1 MTLTA
6 SDAHIIPHD
15 SSATWLPTAAY
26 IHIPFC
32 RRRCYYCDFPVFVV
46 GDRHNGASSGN
57 IQLYIE
63 RLATEIANQINY
75 HRPLETIFFGGG
87 TPSLLTVAQLGQIL
101 DLLAAKFG
109 IANDAEISMEIDPG
123 TFDLAQLQ
131 GYLQAGV
138 NRVSIGVQAFQDNL
152 LQLCGRSH
160 TVGDIYAAVDLIQQ
174 GGVTNWSLDLIS
186 GLPQQS
192 IENWVAS
199 LESAIALKPHHIS
212 CYDLIVEA
220 QTPFAK
226 QYQPGDKPLPSDETT
241 AQMYRTAQQILSGA
255 GYAHYEISNYAKPGS
270 QCRHNLTY
278 WQNRP
283 YYAFG
288 MGAASNLENYRFT
301 RPRKTQEYYQWI
313 ADGCNWRVDLTPA
326 ADRFLETL
334 MLGLRLSRGVSL
346 KSIESEFG
354 IDRVNSLLKCL
365 QRDRDRGWVEIV
377 IVNDGNSRSER
388 LCQRYLRLSDPEGLL
403 FSNVVLT
410 EIFSQEF

>member
-1 MTLTA
+1 V
-6 SDAHIIPHD
+6 SRIIP
-15 SSATWLPTAAY
+15 LQPTAAY

-46 GDRHNGASSGN
+46 GDRHNGATSGN
-57 IQLYIE
+57 IQLYVE
-63 RLATEIANQINY
+63 QLGREIVTQVNY

-87 TPSLLTVAQLGQIL
+87 TPSLLTVGQLGQIL
-101 DLLAAKFG
+101 DWLSAKFG
-109 IANDAEISMEIDPG
+109 ITSDAEISMEIDPG

-160 TVGDIYAAVDLIQQ
+160 TVSDIYKAVELLHQ
-174 GGVTNWSLDLIS
+174 GGVENWSLDLIS
-186 GLPQQS
+186 GLPQQTLVDW
-192 IENWVAS
+192 EAS
-199 LESAIALKPHHIS
+199 LKCAIDLNPQHIS

-226 QYQPGDKPLPSDETT
+226 QYQPGNTPLPSDENT
-241 AQMYRTAQQILSGA
+241 AQMYRRAQQILTGA
-255 GYAHYEISNYAKPGS
+255 GYAHYEISNYAKPDY

-278 WQNRP
+278 WHNLP

-288 MGAASNLENYRFT
+288 MGAASYLEDRRFT
-301 RPRKTQEYYQWI
+301 RPRKTQEYYQWV
-313 ADGCNWRVDLTPA
+313 ADGCNWQAVDPTSA
-326 ADRFLETL
+326 EDRFLETL

-346 KSIESEFG
+346 RSIESEFG
-354 IDRVNSLLKCL
+354 LDRVNKLLKCL
-365 QRDRDRGWVEIV
+365 ERYQKQGWVEIISV
-377 IVNDGNSRSER
+377 DDGEQS
-388 LCQRYLRLSDPEGLL
+388 LKLSDPEGLL

>member
-1 MTLTA
+1 L
-6 SDAHIIPHD
+6 
-15 SSATWLPTAAY
+15 LPTAAY

-46 GDRHNGASSGN
+46 GDRHTGASSGN
-57 IQLYIE
+57 IQLYVD
-63 RLATEIANQINY
+63 RLATEIATQINY
-75 HRPLETIFFGGG
+75 QQPLETIFFGGG
-87 TPSLLTVAQLGQIL
+87 TPSLLTVEQLSQIL

-109 IANDAEISMEIDPG
+109 IASTAEISMEIDPG
-123 TFDLAQLQ
+123 TFDLHQLQ
-131 GYLQAGV
+131 GYLQTGV
-138 NRVSIGVQAFQDNL
+138 NRVSIGVQAFQDKL

-160 TVGDIYAAVDLIQQ
+160 GVADIYAAVELLHQ
-174 GGVTNWSLDLIS
+174 GGVANWSLDLIS
-186 GLPQQS
+186 GLPQQTIDNWEAS
-192 IENWVAS
+192 IEC
-199 LESAIALKPHHIS
+199 AIELNPTHIS

-226 QYQPGDKPLPSDETT
+226 QYQPGDKPLPSDEAT
-241 AQMYRTAQQILSGA
+241 AQMYRTAQQMLSGA
-255 GYAHYEISNYAKPGS
+255 GYEHYEISNYAKPGS

-278 WQNRP
+278 WHNRP

-301 RPRKTQEYYQWI
+301 RPRKTQEYYQWV
-313 ADGCNWRVDLTPA
+313 ADGCNWRVDLTPT

-346 KSIESEFG
+346 RSIESEFG
-354 IDRVNSLLKCL
+354 SVRVAQLLKCL
-365 QRDRDRGWVEIV
+365 QRDRQQGWVEIATV
-377 IVNDGNSRSER
+377 ADDE
-388 LCQRYLRLSDPEGLL
+388 RYLRLSDPEGLL

>member
-1 MTLTA
+1 L
-6 SDAHIIPHD
+6 
-15 SSATWLPTAAY
+15 LPTAAY

-46 GDRHNGASSGN
+46 GDRHTGASSGN
-57 IQLYIE
+57 IQLYLD
-63 RLATEIANQINY
+63 RLTAEIATQINY
-75 HRPLETIFFGGG
+75 QQPLTTIFFGGG

-101 DLLAAKFG
+101 DLLATKFG
-109 IANDAEISMEIDPG
+109 IASDAEISMEIDPG
-123 TFDLAQLQ
+123 TFDPIQLQ
-131 GYLQAGV
+131 GYLQAGI
-138 NRVSIGVQAFQDNL
+138 NRVSIGVQAFQDQL
-152 LQLCGRSH
+152 LELCGRSH
-160 TVGDIYAAVDLIQQ
+160 AVSDIYQSVELIHHA
-174 GGVTNWSLDLIS
+174 GVSNWSLDLIS
-186 GLPQQS
+186 GLPQQT
-192 IENWVAS
+192 IAQWVTS
-199 LESAIALKPHHIS
+199 LESAIELNPTHIS

-255 GYAHYEISNYAKPGS
+255 GYTHYEISNYAKPGS
-270 QCRHNLTY
+270 ECRHNLTY
-278 WQNRP
+278 WQNQS

-288 MGAASNLENYRFT
+288 MGAASNLEDYRFT
-301 RPRKTQEYYQWI
+301 RPRKTQEYYQWV
-313 ADGCNWRVDLTPA
+313 AAGGNWRVDPTPT

-334 MLGLRLSRGVSL
+334 MLGLRLARGVSL

-377 IVNDGNSRSER
+377 VSANDD
-388 LCQRYLRLSDPEGLL
+388 RYVRLSDPEGLL

-410 EIFSQEF
+410 EIFSLEL

>member
-1 MTLTA
+1 M
-6 SDAHIIPHD
+6 
-15 SSATWLPTAAY
+15 PTAAY

>member
-1 MTLTA
+1 L
-6 SDAHIIPHD
+6 
-15 SSATWLPTAAY
+15 LPTAAY

-46 GDRHNGASSGN
+46 GDRHTGESSGN
-57 IQLYIE
+57 IQLYLD
-63 RLATEIANQINY
+63 RLTAEIATQINY
-75 HRPLETIFFGGG
+75 QQPLTTIFFGGG

-101 DLLAAKFG
+101 DLLATKFG

-123 TFDLAQLQ
+123 TFDLTQLQ
-131 GYLQAGV
+131 GYLQAGI
-138 NRVSIGVQAFQDNL
+138 NRVSIGVQAFQDQL
-152 LQLCGRSH
+152 LHLCGRSH
-160 TVGDIYAAVDLIQQ
+160 KCSDIYQAVEILHHA
-174 GGVTNWSLDLIS
+174 GVHNWSLDLIS
-186 GLPQQS
+186 GLPQQTIS
-192 IENWVAS
+192 QWVTS
-199 LESAIALKPHHIS
+199 LESAIELNPTHIS

-255 GYAHYEISNYAKPGS
+255 GYTHYEISNYAKPGS
-270 QCRHNLTY
+270 ECRHNLTY
-278 WQNRP
+278 WQNQS

-288 MGAASNLENYRFT
+288 MGAASNLEDYRFT

-313 ADGCNWRVDLTPA
+313 ADGCNWRVDLTPT

-334 MLGLRLSRGVSL
+334 MLGLRLARGVSL

-354 IDRVNSLLKCL
+354 IDRLNSLFKCL

-377 IVNDGNSRSER
+377 VSANDDR
-388 LCQRYLRLSDPEGLL
+388 CVRLSDPEGLL
-403 FSNVVLT
+403 FSNAVLT
-410 EIFSQEF
+410 EIFGLEL

>member
-1 MTLTA
+1 MSL
-6 SDAHIIPHD
+6 
-15 SSATWLPTAAY
+15 LPTAAY

-46 GDRHNGASSGN
+46 GDRHTGASSGN
-57 IQLYIE
+57 IQLYLD
-63 RLATEIANQINY
+63 RLTAEIATQINY
-75 HRPLETIFFGGG
+75 QQPLTTIFFGGG

-101 DLLAAKFG
+101 DLLATKFG

-123 TFDLAQLQ
+123 TFDLTQLQ
-131 GYLQAGV
+131 GYLQAGI
-138 NRVSIGVQAFQDNL
+138 NRISIGVQAFQDQL

-160 TVGDIYAAVDLIQQ
+160 TVSDIYQAVELLHR
-174 GGVTNWSLDLIS
+174 GGISNWSLDLIS
-186 GLPQQS
+186 GLPQQT
-192 IENWVAS
+192 IVQWATS
-199 LESAIALKPHHIS
+199 LESAIELNPTHIS

-255 GYAHYEISNYAKPGS
+255 GYTHYEISNYAKPGS

-278 WQNRP
+278 WQNQS

-288 MGAASNLENYRFT
+288 MGAASNLEDHRFT
-301 RPRKTQEYYQWI
+301 RPRKTQEYYQWV
-313 ADGCNWRVDLTPA
+313 ADGCNWRVDLTPT

-334 MLGLRLSRGVSL
+334 MLGLRLARGVSL
-346 KSIESEFG
+346 QAIESEFG

-377 IVNDGNSRSER
+377 VSANDD
-388 LCQRYLRLSDPEGLL
+388 RYVRLSDPEGLL

-410 EIFSQEF
+410 EIFSLEL

>member
-1 MTLTA
+1 MQNQLQ
-6 SDAHIIPHD
+6 
-15 SSATWLPTAAY
+15 PTSAY

-46 GDRHNGASSGN
+46 GDRRTGANSGN
-57 IQLYIE
+57 IQLYVE
-63 RLATEIANQINY
+63 QLGQEITTQVSY
-75 HRPLETIFFGGG
+75 DRPLATIFFGGG
-87 TPSLLTVAQLGQIL
+87 TPSLLTVAQLAQIL
-101 DLLAAKFG
+101 DLLATKFG

-131 GYLQAGV
+131 GYLQVGV

-152 LQLCGRSH
+152 LQVCGRSH
-160 TVGDIYAAVDLIQQ
+160 TVSDIYAAVELLHQ
-174 GGVTNWSLDLIS
+174 GDVSNWSLDLIS
-186 GLPQQS
+186 GLPQQTLTDW
-192 IENWVAS
+192 EAS
-199 LESAIALKPHHIS
+199 LQYAIELHPTHIS

-226 QYQPGDKPLPSDETT
+226 QYQPGDQPLPSDETA
-241 AQMYRTAQQILSGA
+241 AQMYRCAQQILTGA
-255 GYAHYEISNYAKPGS
+255 GYEHYEISNYAKPGY

-278 WQNRP
+278 WQNQP

-313 ADGCNWRVDLTPA
+313 ADGCDWQQVATTSVE
-326 ADRFLETL
+326 DRFLETL

-346 KSIESEFG
+346 NSIESEFG
-354 IDRVNSLLKCL
+354 LDRLNRLLNCL
-365 QRDRDRGWVEIV
+365 QRYQFQGWVEKIES
-377 IVNDGNSRSER
+377 DDRD
-388 LCQRYLRLSDPEGLL
+388 LHLRLSDPDGLL

>member
-1 MTLTA
+1 VIGPL
-6 SDAHIIPHD
+6 
-15 SSATWLPTAAY
+15 LPTAAY

-46 GDRHNGASSGN
+46 GDRANGANSGN
-57 IQLYIE
+57 IQLYVD
-63 RLATEIANQINY
+63 RLAQEIATQVNY

-87 TPSLLTVAQLGQIL
+87 TPSLLTVAQLSQIL

-109 IANDAEISMEIDPG
+109 ITANAEISMEIDPG
-123 TFDLAQLQ
+123 TFDLSQIQ
-131 GYLQAGV
+131 GYLRAGV
-138 NRVSIGVQAFQDNL
+138 NRVSIGVQAFQDKL

-160 TVGDIYAAVDLIQQ
+160 TVDDIYAAVELLHQ

-186 GLPQQS
+186 GLPQQTLPD
-192 IENWVAS
+192 WKTS
-199 LESAIALKPHHIS
+199 LECALALDPTHIS

-255 GYAHYEISNYAKPGS
+255 GYEHYEISNYAKPGY

-278 WQNRP
+278 WHDRS

-301 RPRKTQEYYQWI
+301 RPRKTQEYYQWV
-313 ADGCNWRVDLTPA
+313 ADGCNWRVDLTPET
-326 ADRFLETL
+326 DRFLETL
-334 MLGLRLSRGVSL
+334 MLGLRLARGVSL
-346 KSIESEFG
+346 NAIESEFG

-365 QRDRDRGWVEIV
+365 HRERYQGWVEI
-377 IVNDGNSRSER
+377 ITIADGDSRSER

-410 EIFSQEF
+410 EIFSLEL

>member
-1 MTLTA
+1 MIINGDARTSVMT
-6 SDAHIIPHD
+6 PV
-15 SSATWLPTAAY
+15 LPTAAY

-46 GDRHNGASSGN
+46 GDRATGANSGN
-57 IQLYIE
+57 IQLYVD
-63 RLATEIANQINY
+63 RLAQEIATQVNY
-75 HRPLETIFFGGG
+75 HQPLDTIFFGGG
-87 TPSLLTVAQLGQIL
+87 TPSLLTVEQLGQIL

-109 IANDAEISMEIDPG
+109 IASHAEISMEIDPG

-160 TVGDIYAAVDLIQQ
+160 TVADIYAAVELLHQ

-186 GLPQQS
+186 GLPQQTS
-192 IENWVAS
+192 ADWEAS
-199 LESAIALKPHHIS
+199 LKCATLLDPTHIS

-255 GYAHYEISNYAKPGS
+255 GYEHYEISNYVKPGY
-270 QCRHNLTY
+270 QCRHNRTY

-288 MGAASNLENYRFT
+288 MGAASNLEDYRFT

-313 ADGCNWRVDLTPA
+313 ADGCDWRVDLTPET
-326 ADRFLETL
+326 DRFLETL
-334 MLGLRLSRGVSL
+334 MLGLRLARGVSL
-346 KSIESEFG
+346 NAIESEFG
-354 IDRVNSLLKCL
+354 INRVNSLLKCL
-365 QRDRDRGWVEIV
+365 QRYQHQGWVEI
-377 IVNDGNSRSER
+377 ITLKKDD
-388 LCQRYLRLSDPEGLL
+388 CYLRLSDPEGLL

>member
-15 SSATWLPTAAY
+15 PSATLLPTAAY

-199 LESAIALKPHHIS
+199 LESAIALNPHHIS

-255 GYAHYEISNYAKPGS
+255 GYEHYEISNYAKPGS